1 MKTAQVIILFLLTSL
16 LLKRKLF
23 NRIYIIECRETK
35 LNLSFLY
42 SSESSHDTSFNYFNI
57 IMTVKKNFT
66 RCTCF
71 TWTRPSWLNF
81 LFLGADC
88 SDEYNVLMLPGLC
101 SCGKGTKV
109 WPICCCWDW
118 ILGVPE
124 VRWDVSTVWVNNI
137 GSVEDVKVLG
147 EEGNKFGA

>member
-1 MKTAQVIILFLLTSL
+1 MKTTEVIILFLLIFL
-16 LLKRKLF
+16 LLKKKF
-23 NRIYIIECRETK
+23 FSKAYIIECRETK
-35 LNLSFLY
+35 LNHFIFLWVFAWY
-42 SSESSHDTSFNYFNI
+42 VSNYFSI

-124 VRWDVSTVWVNNI
+124 VRWDVSTVWVNSI

>member
-1 MKTAQVIILFLLTSL
+1 MKTTEVIILFLLIFSL
-16 LLKRKLF
+16 LKKKF
-23 NRIYIIECRETK
+23 FSKAYIIECRETK
-35 LNLSFLY
+35 LNLSFYIPPSLRMIII
-42 SSESSHDTSFNYFNI
+42 SNYFSI

-109 WPICCCWDW
+109 
-118 ILGVPE
+118 
-124 VRWDVSTVWVNNI
+124 
-137 GSVEDVKVLG
+137 
-147 EEGNKFGA
+147 